1 MISAPSTPRLEHL
14 LCLPV
19 DGLKTDHSFT
29 AALGTPVGDALIR
42 GVVGFAA
49 ELDLTLVIEGVE
61 TQHQATRAHHL
72 GATLAQGYLWAPPL
86 PATQLAE
93 LLNTTFM
100 TPPYPTTKRRYPVL

>member
-1 MISAPSTPRLEHL
+1 M
-14 LCLPV
+14 
-19 DGLKTDHSFT
+19 
-29 AALGTPVGDALIR
+29 
-42 GVVGFAA
+42 VGFAA

-93 LLNTTFM
+93 LLNTTATRPLFSAM
-100 TPPYPTTKRRYPVL
+100 KHRFPVP